1 MTDWTPI
8 ATAAIAGSS
17 GIVGA
22 GLGYLTARYQSNV
35 EIRRIQ
41 SELDKVRIEHGE
53 EHLRHRQAVYHDF
66 LDSVHRFHASN
77 AVEPFENLDEFNEW
91 VRTFEHRLTAVSL
104 FGTEEAWRAAQSLE
118 HAIKH
123 AAAADAYGG
132 EPEQRLMK
140 AWDETIE
147 AMRPDTSPQERAR

>member
-66 LDSVHRFHASN
+66 SIASI
-77 AVEPFENLDEFNEW
+77 ASTR
-91 VRTFEHRLTAVSL
+91 RT
-104 FGTEEAWRAAQSLE
+104 QSSPS
-118 HAIKH
+118 KT
-123 AAAADAYGG
+123 
-132 EPEQRLMK
+132 
-140 AWDETIE
+140 W
-147 AMRPDTSPQERAR
+147 TSSTNGSARSSIA